1 MELTV
6 WLSIMCGGRSC
17 YFGKMA
23 HLQMYL
29 RASSSIPQL
38 EGVCQEDQRSPRLG
52 TALQQAL
59 PGRAAYV
66 LSDTVAG
73 AAGSQLAHRQ
83 GG

>member
-23 HLQMYL
+23 HLKMYL